1 MRILLAI
8 ATSLLLTLGVVGCGA
23 PTAPLSEQESYTQL
37 LTDLDELILAADQHY
52 NTTLADQ
59 PGSAAGGY
67 AVAYGAHLRN
77 LRNSITEAGP
87 SVDTEDE
94 HTRRVDGWR
103 AEIEGLGER
112 FSRGENLGELEYV
125 DASGGGDLPAQRLPR

>member
-1 MRILLAI
+1 MSATRILLAI
-8 ATSLLLTLGVVGCGA
+8 ATSLLLTLGVVACSA

-67 AVAYGAHLRN
+67 AVAYGTHLRN
-77 LRNSITEAGP
+77 LKNSITEAAP

-103 AEIEGLGER
+103 AEI
-112 FSRGENLGELEYV
+112 
-125 DASGGGDLPAQRLPR
+125 